1 MERGNLYPEMLV
13 TKRASAIWCCMKIF
27 MIKNER
33 GVSLIEA
40 IIALALIGIFGVTF
54 LGALGTSSKARLIA
68 DEQTSARILAESQ
81 MEYVREQP
89 YYLSYDPA
97 PIPEDYASY
106 TAVIDVDSMRNGNIQ
121 KITVSILRRGKEAT
135 SLQSYKVNR

>member
-1 MERGNLYPEMLV
+1 
-13 TKRASAIWCCMKIF
+13 MKIF
-27 MIKNER
+27 RIKSER
-33 GVSLIEA
+33 GVSLIEV
-40 IIALALIGIFGVTF
+40 IIALALISIFGATF

-97 PIPEDYASY
+97 PIPDEYGGY
-106 TAVIDVDSMRNGNIQ
+106 TVLINIDPMRNGNIQ

-135 SLQSYKVNR
+135 SLESYKVNR